1 MFVLSKHC
9 AMSKLVYDLYV
20 SKVNFRRVS
29 AKKQNFV
36 EKSKHID
43 FLENLAHFIKKA
55 NGFKMFS
62 ICIFQSKDSY

>member
-20 SKVNFRRVS
+20 SKVSFRRVS
-29 AKKQNFV
+29 AKKQNFI

-43 FLENLAHFIKKA
+43 FLENLAHFIKK
-55 NGFKMFS
+55 NKWF
-62 ICIFQSKDSY
+62 